1 VEGLK
6 AGRRGDSVAT
16 PPEFGAEYLGVVQ
29 ANAAL
34 LGLTITAEQRPG
46 VLMYFAL
53 AAQMAELVDGLPLTA
68 ADEAANVFRPVP
80 PQVDE

>member
-1 VEGLK
+1 M
-6 AGRRGDSVAT
+6 AT
-16 PPEFGAEYLGVVQ
+16 STDIGAEHLAVVQ

-34 LGLTITAEQRPG
+34 LGLTVTAEQRPG

-53 AAQMAELVDGLPLTA
+53 AAQMAEQVYGLPLTP

-80 PQVDE
+80 PQGGE